1 MKKPFTKMHAAWFA
15 ALFAAMALASCT
27 SLPDSA
33 ESSGQSQAEESSAAS
48 SQPESSIADSSAEES
63 LAESS
68 AEPALTP
75 VRTLDGDY
83 EAMVPAG
90 QQTGITPP
98 LSHGDTPA
106 FYAVQSDGMWGLI
119 DENGTELLPCTG
131 EWMPYLCGM
140 GHWSWSSSD
149 SYERYEEYSSALEEA
164 TGHPLCPG
172 HGSNS
177 YQMYAEAP
185 GNSPQIYWSSD
196 GSHGSREIE
205 AEDTLGDSFFPTE
218 YTALTDGGGDP
229 PLLEPGGFWNFSD
242 IEGSVLCPDE
252 EFEQAG
258 WFGGEALAPVQKDGK
273 WAYVDTE
280 GNFATEFVYESCWG
294 DDYVLDPETGE
305 YTYVSPIYAFS
316 LWEGFAPVLRDGKW
330 GVLDENGEEVVPC
343 SYEGAAPYPGG
354 AWLKSNGQWDLY
366 LLA

>member
-1 MKKPFTKMHAAWFA
+1 MKKQLSKTPA
-15 ALFAAMALASCT
+15 ALLAALLAAMTLASCT
-27 SLPDSA
+27 ALPDSA
-33 ESSGQSQAEESSAAS
+33 ESSALSAS
-48 SQPESSIADSSAEES
+48 SQPESSIAEDSA
-63 LAESS
+63 AESS

-90 QQTGITPP
+90 QKTGITPP

-119 DENGTELLPCTG
+119 DENGTELLPCTA
-131 EWMPYLCGM
+131 ESPVRLCPAS
-140 GHWSWSSSD
+140 HWIWSGNTMD
-149 SYERYEEYSSALEEA
+149 WDTWDILSAEIEEA
-164 TGHPLCPG
+164 TGYPLCAG
-172 HGSNS
+172 HGAGS

-185 GNSPQIYWSSD
+185 GTPPQIYWGSD
-196 GSHGSREIE
+196 GSRGSRDVE

-229 PLLEPGGFWNFSD
+229 PLLAPGGFWNFSD
-242 IEGSVLCPDE
+242 IDGSVLCPDE

-258 WFGGEALAPVQKDGK
+258 WFGGEALAPVQQGGK
-273 WAYVDTE
+273 WAYVGTD

-294 DDYVLDPETGE
+294 GDYVLDPETGE
-305 YTYVSPIYAFS
+305 YTCVSPICAFS

-330 GVLDENGEEVVPC
+330 GVLDETGAEIVPC
-343 SYEGAAPYPGG
+343 TYEGAAPYPGG
-354 AWLKSNGQWDLY
+354 AWLKSDGQWGLY